1 MKKESNDPASNVE
14 CKDAMDG
21 CQSSSNRRSKRLSID
36 SRVYMLISLLTIGM
50 GIVFIV
56 MYARI
61 PPASVTEKTIYL
73 ILASA
78 LLPAGILWTIEHYF
92 LQKPVEYQYISV
104 LDQYRTERNRLLD
117 EYSDDSQYILQ
128 QFRVNQSRMEILQCA
143 DCYYFRG
150 ISDERAAL
158 VKRVLLESLDD
169 EGCHE
174 IIIAGST
181 LDGLFRQG
189 SWFEDFIRKAL
200 EKNKLLKLMFTH
212 WDYVTHREKQ
222 EDRADGDIAQELK
235 QSLVRAVTWK
245 VPVDSIRLVHGAP
258 TVFMVIAGN
267 NMILNPYP
275 FGRESV
281 TSMAV
286 WLTNPQPRTP
296 EGPAGTIWHAYY
308 INHYDMVWNPNQYP
322 RKLSTVSEPISSK
335 LPQGWEDK
343 IENFIDGVRVAS
355 RKRVT
360 ENEKV

>member
-1 MKKESNDPASNVE
+1 MNENCID
-14 CKDAMDG
+14 
-21 CQSSSNRRSKRLSID
+21 QSSIEDQKDDVDSKKTEDTRRKKPISID
-36 SRVYMLISLLTIGM
+36 SRVYLLISLLTIGM
-50 GIVFIV
+50 GIVFLIL
-56 MYARI
+56 YARI
-61 PPASVTEKTIYL
+61 PSVQATEKTIYL

-78 LLPAGILWTIEHYF
+78 ILPAGLLWTIEHYF
-92 LQKPVEYQYISV
+92 LQRPVEYQYISV
-104 LDQYRTERNRLLD
+104 LDQYRAERNQLLKEYD
-117 EYSDDSQYILQ
+117 EDGQYILQ
-128 QFRVNQSRMEILQCA
+128 QFRANQSRMEILQSA

-158 VKRVLLESLDD
+158 VKRVLLDSLDD
-169 EGCHE
+169 EGCKE

-245 VPVDSIRLVHGAP
+245 VPEGSIRLVHGAP

-296 EGPAGTIWHAYY
+296 QGPAGTIWHAYY
-308 INHYDMVWNPNQYP
+308 INHYDMVWNPEKYP

-335 LPQGWEDK
+335 LPEGWEDE
-343 IENFIDGVRVAS
+343 IETFIDGVRVAS
-355 RKRVT
+355 RKRAT
-360 ENEKV
+360 EFHRK

>member
-1 MKKESNDPASNVE
+1 MKNNTIVKSSNLEIEDASESIRGSKESHSR
-14 CKDAMDG
+14 K
-21 CQSSSNRRSKRLSID
+21 SSID
-36 SRVYMLISLLTIGM
+36 SRVYMLISLFTIGM
-50 GIVFIV
+50 GIVFIILYV
-56 MYARI
+56 RVPNI
-61 PPASVTEKTIYL
+61 NVTEKTIYL
-73 ILASA
+73 ILSSA
-78 LLPAGILWTIEHYF
+78 ILPAGILWTIEHYF
-92 LQKPVEYQYISV
+92 LQRPVEYQYISV
-104 LDQYRTERNRLLD
+104 LDQYRTERD
-117 EYSDDSQYILQ
+117 QIIKEYVKDGQQILQ
-128 QFRVNQSRMEILQCA
+128 QSRSNHSRMEILQCS
-143 DCYYFRG
+143 DSYCFRG

-158 VKRVLLESLDD
+158 VKRVLTDSLDD
-169 EGCHE
+169 EGCDE

-200 EKNKLLKLMFTH
+200 EKNKNLKLMFTH

-245 VPVDSIRLVHGAP
+245 VPLESIRLVHGAP

-267 NMILNPYP
+267 SMILNPYP

-286 WLTNPQPRTP
+286 WLTNPQPDSP
-296 EGPAGTIWHAYY
+296 EGPPGTIWHAYY
-308 INHYDMVWNPNQYP
+308 INHYDMVWNPEKYP

-335 LPQGWEDK
+335 LPEGWEEM

-355 RKRVT
+355 RQRVKT
-360 ENEKV
+360 

>member
-1 MKKESNDPASNVE
+1 MDRYGKDQASIAEYKGNMDDRKK
-14 CKDAMDG
+14 
-21 CQSSSNRRSKRLSID
+21 SSRDSVKQRLID
-36 SRVYMLISLLTIGM
+36 SRVYMLISLFTIGM
-50 GIVFIV
+50 GIVFIIL
-56 MYARI
+56 YARI
-61 PPASVTEKTIYL
+61 PPEDATEKIIYL

-78 LLPAGILWTIEHYF
+78 ILPAGLLWTIEHYF
-92 LQKPVEYQYISV
+92 LQKPVEYQYISI
-104 LDQYRTERNRLLD
+104 LDQYRAERNQLMK
-117 EYSDDSQYILQ
+117 EYSEDGQYILQ
-128 QFRVNQSRMEILQCA
+128 QFRANQTTMEILQYAECFF
-143 DCYYFRG
+143 FRG

-169 EGCHE
+169 EGCYE
-174 IIIAGST
+174 IIIVGST

-189 SWFEDFIRKAL
+189 SWFEDFIREAL
-200 EKNKLLKLMFTH
+200 GKKKLLKLMFTH

-245 VPVDSIRLVHGAP
+245 VPESSIRLVHGAP

-281 TSMAV
+281 TSMAI
-286 WLTNPQPRTP
+286 WLTNPQPGTP
-296 EGPAGTIWHAYY
+296 EGPPGTIWHAYY
-308 INHYDMVWNPNQYP
+308 INHYDMVWNPENYP

-335 LPQGWEDK
+335 LPEGWEDK
-343 IENFIDGVRVAS
+343 IEDFIDGVRVAS

-360 ENEKV
+360 GDEKK